1 MKRTLMLTVACAA
14 LGGGAAFSQTQ
25 TGQAQTGQTQQQ
37 PSTQLQGQAPVREQ
51 VASGECGARMQEV
64 SGGQFFAGDTPGYRQ
79 HLRVLTS
86 LRDSAMQLQAQGLDE
101 ACLQVVDAMETAI
114 ASFEGGDTQA
124 AGTMGAAGGMAGAMA
139 TRGEVTREQLQQRLV
154 PLDSSDMPINTARL
168 EGTDLYSMSGD
179 DIGNVEGFLMA
190 QGKPTHMI
198 VSHGGFW
205 DIGDNDVAI
214 PLSIVRWDP
223 EWQTF
228 FAPLTDEQLD
238 EAPDYDESAWDVNA
252 NDTFYSKLRG

>member
-1 MKRTLMLTVACAA
+1 MTSKLLFTVAVVA
-14 LGGGAAFSQTQ
+14 LGTGAAFSQTQ
-25 TGQAQTGQTQQQ
+25 TGQQQQ
-37 PSTQLQGQAPVREQ
+37 PTAGAAQQPVTQAEAPVREQ
-51 VASGECGARMQEV
+51 VAAGECAARMQEV
-64 SGGQFFAGDTPGYRQ
+64 SGGEFFAGETAAYRQ
-79 HLRVLTS
+79 HLGVLS
-86 LRDSAMQLQAQGLDE
+86 DLRDSAMQLQAEGLDE

-114 ASFEGGDTQA
+114 AGFQGDAQT
-124 AGTMGAAGGMAGAMA
+124 GGAMGGLA
-139 TRGEVTREQLQQRLV
+139 TRGDVTREQLEQRLV
-154 PLDSSDMPINTARL
+154 AVDASEMPINTARL
-168 EGTDLYSMSGD
+168 EGTDLYSMDGE

-214 PLSIVRWDP
+214 PLDIVRWDP

-238 EAPDYDESAWDVNA
+238 EAPDYDESAWDGA
-252 NDTFYSKLRG
+252 TNDQYYQAFRG